1 MARAVGP
8 RLDAVTTATATSSVP
23 ASLGTRLFGTVRA
36 LRTWTVASLAANML
50 IIVTGAIVRLTSS
63 GLGCPTWPQ
72 CSDTSYVPRA
82 ELGVHGVIEF
92 ANRLLTFVLI
102 VLAIGTVVAAFRVKA
117 TAAEAPMRPIRT
129 LAVVVGLG
137 IPVQAVLGGIT
148 VLTKLNPWVVG
159 LHMLLSVAI
168 IGLCVVMVHRAYDT
182 AAVPVSPLIRR
193 LVLGITAVT
202 VLVII
207 LGTVVTGAGP
217 HAGDD
222 STIQR
227 NGISPESAAHVHAWA
242 VWLLVIL
249 TVVTLVI
256 TKSRLIA
263 ALLAVQLL
271 QGAIGY
277 VQYFTG
283 LPIVGVALHMGG
295 LAVLAAATVHVFWR
309 LRDVASPVMA
319 D

>member
-1 MARAVGP
+1 M
-8 RLDAVTTATATSSVP
+8 TATTTSFTP
-23 ASLGTRLFGTVRA
+23 APLVVRLFGTASA
-36 LRTWTVASLAANML
+36 LRTWAVASLAVNML
-50 IIVTGAIVRLTSS
+50 IIVTGAVVRLTSS

-82 ELGVHGVIEF
+82 ALGIHGVIEF
-92 ANRLLTFVLI
+92 ANRMLTFVL
-102 VLAIGTVVAAFRVKA
+102 VALAIGTAVTAYRLKA
-117 TAAEAPMRPIRT
+117 TAAGASMRPIRT
-129 LAVVVGLG
+129 LAIVVGLG
-137 IPVQAVLGGIT
+137 ILVQGILGGIT
-148 VLTKLNPWVVG
+148 VLTHLNPWLVG

-168 IGLCVVMVHRAYDT
+168 ISLCVVMVHRSYDW
-182 AAVPVSPLIRR
+182 AAVAVPRLVKR
-193 LVLGITAVT
+193 LVLAIVAIT

-227 NGISPESAAHVHAWA
+227 NGISPVLAAHVHAWA

-249 TVVTLVI
+249 TVVTLLI
-256 TKSRLIA
+256 TKSRLVA

-271 QGAIGY
+271 QGVIGY

-283 LPIVGVALHMGG
+283 LPIVGVALHMAG
-295 LAVLAAATVHVFWR
+295 LAVLTATTAHVFWR
-309 LRDVASPVMA
+309 LRDVVVKANA
-319 D
+319 G

>member
-1 MARAVGP
+1 M
-8 RLDAVTTATATSSVP
+8 TTATTSSPSP
-23 ASLGTRLFGTVRA
+23 ATLSGRLFGTVSA
-36 LRTWTVASLAANML
+36 LRAWTVGSLVVNML

-82 ELGVHGVIEF
+82 ELGIHGVIEF
-92 ANRLLTFVLI
+92 TNRLLTFVL
-102 VLAIGTVVAAFRVKA
+102 VALAIGTAVSAFRVKA
-117 TAAEAPMRPIRT
+117 TAAGAPMRPIRT
-129 LAVVVGLG
+129 LAIVVGLG
-137 IPVQAVLGGIT
+137 IPLQGVIGGIT
-148 VLTKLNPWVVG
+148 VLTKLNPWVVA

-182 AAVPVSPLIRR
+182 AALMVSPAVRR
-193 LVLGITAVT
+193 LVLAISAVT
-202 VLVII
+202 VVVIV

-227 NGISPESAAHVHAWA
+227 NGISPELAAHVHAWA

-249 TVVTLVI
+249 TVSTLII
-256 TKSRLIA
+256 TKSRLVA
-263 ALLAVQLL
+263 TLLAVQLV
-271 QGAIGY
+271 QGVIGY

-283 LPIVGVALHMGG
+283 LPAVGVALHMAG
-295 LAVLAAATVHVFWR
+295 LAVLTAATAHVFWR
-309 LRDVASPVMA
+309 MRDVALPRNA
-319 D
+319 G

>member
-1 MARAVGP
+1 LRAW
-8 RLDAVTTATATSSVP
+8 A
-23 ASLGTRLFGTVRA
+23 
-36 LRTWTVASLAANML
+36 VASLVVNMV
-50 IIVTGAIVRLTSS
+50 IIVTGAVVRLTSS

-92 ANRLLTFVLI
+92 TNRLLTFVLI
-102 VLAIGTVVAAFRVKA
+102 TLAIGMAVSAFRVKT
-117 TAAEAPMRPIRT
+117 TAAGAPMRPIRT
-129 LAVVVGLG
+129 LAIVVGLG
-137 IPVQAVLGGIT
+137 VALQGILGGIT
-148 VLTKLNPWVVG
+148 VLTRLNPWLVA
-159 LHMLLSVAI
+159 LHLLLSVAI
-168 IGLCVVMVHRAYDT
+168 IGLCVVMVHRTYDT
-182 AAVPVSPLIRR
+182 APLAISPLVRI
-193 LVLGITAVT
+193 LVLAIVAAT
-202 VLVII
+202 VLVIM

-227 NGISPESAAHVHAWA
+227 NGISPELAAHIHAWA

-256 TKSRLIA
+256 TKSRLVA

-271 QGAIGY
+271 QGVIGY

-283 LPIVGVALHMGG
+283 LPIVGVALHMAG
-295 LAVLAAATVHVFWR
+295 LAGLAAATVHVFWR
-309 LRDVASPVMA
+309 MRDVASPA
-319 D
+319 NPG